1 MFPDSKIASFFQMGP
16 DKLHYYVT
24 FGLAPYFKSS
34 LIDTLKK
41 SDCHVLLFDESLND
55 FTQTSEMDLL
65 VWFLDNSTNT
75 VNTRFYDSRFLG
87 HATH

>member
-1 MFPDSKIASFFQMGP
+1 MFPDSKIASSFQMGP
-16 DKLHYYVT
+16 DKVHYIT

-34 LIDTLKK
+34 LIDTLRK
-41 SDCHVLLFDESLND
+41 SDSHVLLFDESLND

-65 VWFLDNSTNT
+65 VWFSDNSANT